1 MKGLDEDR
9 GIKDPGGFRFMAT
22 LQASI
27 ISRMEITCMKMLR
40 NMLFHYLQ
48 NTVLYLSSVP
58 FLLHPGVN
66 YILRSQ
72 SSESLFLEVDDEI
85 PEDRD

>member
-27 ISRMEITCMKMLR
+27 ISRMEITCMKMLC

-48 NTVLYLSSVP
+48 NTVLNLSSVL
-58 FLLHPGVN
+58 FLLHPELHTKKSIIRN
-66 YILRSQ
+66 
-72 SSESLFLEVDDEI
+72 LFLEVDDEI